1 MSEELS
7 RLIKSENEQELI
19 AFLKALSADQKKTLT
34 PAIKK
39 LHKEYNEF
47 KQLSENKYGYTS
59 TEAQRTLILYA
70 GFVCLNRAEYE
81 KNFAAAWVLEE
92 RHLKKII
99 NWYCPDWFSDFVN
112 KLASADFIP
121 YYLSYNWLIE
131 LGKGGFLKA
140 SKELLAKQLTS
151 VIFENSKNQWTY
163 NPENILKYPETLQE
177 HIWYLFEYDT
187 NIHYSGRW
195 LNFGKDVPKEKI
207 GWLVLFK
214 QLVTEGKLDRLRVLK
229 ESLLASNRN
238 FNKILSGWFSDLFT
252 ELQPTNEELIC
263 LQREVFGVLSSPQS
277 KPVNTALQAVKKI
290 VSSKEFDALGFLDY
304 APVLLSSPTKNNIV
318 STLMI
323 FEKLGKKR
331 TEMQAEICRQ
341 TVQAFVLPN
350 DELQTKAA
358 KLIAGFAKS
367 SLDHSFNDQIAP
379 YATSLMSNAKKI
391 LEGIIDTKS
400 VVDIQADTGNYTAAE
415 ELTAIQPPETIDD
428 FIFLASQA
436 FNNNRSWHIDLFIN
450 ELIRW
455 LPGLRK
461 ENLEKLEPAL
471 QRALKLTRSDL
482 RAGQGRLD
490 HMLAIF
496 FIDVCIL
503 LVRKLPDESLALH
516 TMFRKFDQQEG
527 NITRQWTAISEDHMY
542 LKDWNTHSKDP
553 FYIPYKKLLL
563 AALEKIKGEEMLP
576 LLSTPTHEPC
586 WILPEI
592 LVERISLYQNNNIL
606 PHDIDFQ
613 IAVSRCRIS
622 DTKKAIQSATVK
634 LKGEYLNMM
643 LFLFGNHTEPKGP
656 FTNEAAWM
664 CCSLALKQKKQYK
677 QFAGF
682 SYYKKPFSVYTGV
695 YPWKSLEEEY
705 TSSKYEYSDGKFN
718 TIDYTDKRKVLKIY
732 TNQDEV
738 AEKES
743 VITKVFSA
751 FLSKHK
757 QGADVFFEFFKIK
770 ERWLSAE
777 NDFRRI
783 ILLAPNNPDPFVIE
797 IVRKCLE
804 YPTFWSESDKKMVIA
819 ALQALYD
826 IWDNFGEPTHL
837 MLATCLLSSDKTVIN
852 IAGEIWQKGVSANS
866 INNVLLG
873 KIIGLHESFEF
884 APLKRFTD
892 LATINLFR
900 ISSLH
905 NKKLQELV
913 ENILIGLPATPVKGL
928 KKLLELYAELL
939 SLNRPLSVE
948 HLVLKNVNSWKN
960 TAALQ
965 KLAEIILS
973 LSEK

>member
-1 MSEELS
+1 MVEELS
-7 RLIKSENEQELI
+7 QLVKNEKEQELI
-19 AFLKALSADQKKTLT
+19 AFLKTLSPEQKKTLT
-34 PAIKK
+34 PIIKK

-47 KQLSENKYGYTS
+47 RQLSNNSYGYTS

-81 KNFAAAWVLEE
+81 KIFSALWILEE
-92 RHLKKII
+92 KHLTKII

-112 KLASADFIP
+112 KQSSAESVP
-121 YYLSYNWLIE
+121 YYISYNWLIE
-131 LGKGGFLKA
+131 LERDGFLHP

-151 VIFENSKNQWTY
+151 VIFENTKNQWTY
-163 NPENILKYPETLQE
+163 NPENVLKYPETLQE

-187 NIHYSGRW
+187 NIHYSSRW
-195 LNFGKDVPKEKI
+195 LNFGKDVSKEKV
-207 GWLVLFK
+207 GWIVLFK
-214 QLVTEGKLDRLRVLK
+214 QLVAEGKLDRLCVLK
-229 ESLLASNRN
+229 ESLMASNRN
-238 FNKILSGWFSDLFT
+238 FNKVLSGWFADLFT
-252 ELQPTNEELIC
+252 ELLPTDEELLV
-263 LQREVFGVLSSPQS
+263 LQREIFGVLSCPQS

-290 VSSKEFDALGFLDY
+290 VQAKEFDAAGFLDY
-304 APVLLSSPTKNNIV
+304 APVLLSSSTKSIVV

-323 FEKLGKKR
+323 FERLGKKR
-331 TEMQAEICRQ
+331 NEMQKEICRHTAQ
-341 TVQAFVLPN
+341 VFVLPD

-358 KLIAGFAKS
+358 KLVAGFAKS
-367 SLDHSFNDQIAP
+367 LDDSFADQMAP
-379 YATSLMSNAKKI
+379 YANSLMNGAKKL

-400 VVDIQADTGNYTAAE
+400 TADIETEPGSYTGTE
-415 ELTAIQPPETIDD
+415 EPIEIRQPETIDD

-436 FNNNRSWHIDLFIN
+436 FDNNQSWHADLFAN

-455 LPGLRK
+455 LPGLRN

-471 QRALKLTRSDL
+471 QRALKMTRSDL
-482 RAGQGRLD
+482 RAGQGKLD
-490 HMLAIF
+490 HMLAVF

-503 LVRKLPDESLALH
+503 LVRKFPGESKALY
-516 TMFRKFDQQEG
+516 TMFRKFDQREG
-527 NITRQWTAISEDHMY
+527 NIIREWTAISPNSTY

-563 AALEKIKGEEMLP
+563 SAFEKIKGEETLP
-576 LLSTPTHEPC
+576 LLSTPTHEPG

-592 LVERISLYQNNNIL
+592 LVDKISLYQDNNIL

-622 DTKKAIQSATVK
+622 DTGKAIQSATAK

-643 LFLFGNHTEPKGP
+643 LFLFSSHTEPKGP

-677 QFAGF
+677 QFANF
-682 SYYKKPFSVYTGV
+682 SYYKKPFSLYTGE
-695 YPWKSLEEEY
+695 YPWKSYEEEY
-705 TSSKYEYSDGKFN
+705 TASRYDYSGGEFK
-718 TIDYTDKRKVLKIY
+718 TVYYTDKRKILKVY
-732 TNQDEV
+732 RDQGKA

-743 VITKVFSA
+743 SLTKILSS
-751 FLSKHK
+751 FLPKQK
-757 QGADVFFEFFKIK
+757 QGSDVLYEFFTIS

-783 ILLAPNNPDPFVIE
+783 ILLVPNNPGPFVIE
-797 IVRKCLE
+797 IIQKCLDN
-804 YPTFWSESDKKMVIA
+804 PTFWSESDKKMVIS
-819 ALQALYD
+819 ALQTLYD
-826 IWDNFGEPTHL
+826 IWDDFGEPVHL
-837 MLATCLLSSDKTVIN
+837 MLATCMLSSDKTVIN
-852 IAGEIWQKGVSANS
+852 IAGEIWQKGLAMNR
-866 INNVLLG
+866 INNALLG

-905 NKKLQELV
+905 NQKLQELV
-913 ENILIGLPATPVKGL
+913 EHILTELPVTPVKGL
-928 KKLLELYAELL
+928 RKLLELYAELL
-939 SLNRPLSVE
+939 SINNTCSTQ
-948 HLVLKNVNSWKN
+948 HAVLKNLQAWNS
-960 TAALQ
+960 TIALQ
-965 KLAEIILS
+965 KITGTILS